1 MSSPD
6 FRTILSSVISA
17 LEGLK
22 IPYFLGGS
30 VASSAM
36 GLPRATLDIDIV
48 ADIPAVQAPRLADA
62 FGAAFYVDRDQ
73 IAAAIE
79 RRSSF
84 NIIHSGTAH
93 KVDIFILK
101 DRDYDREAL
110 SRRRQVLLFEGEGS
124 LGCYLASPE
133 DIILS
138 KLEWYKNGGRVSE
151 RQWLDV
157 QGVMRVQGR
166 RLDRA
171 YLKKWALT
179 LGISELLDSALSEA
193 GIA

>member
-1 MSSPD
+1 VSVPD
-6 FRTILSSVISA
+6 FRTILSSVISV

-62 FGAAFYVDRDQ
+62 FGVAFYVDQDQ
-73 IAAAIE
+73 IADAIE

-93 KVDIFILK
+93 KVDIFMLK

-110 SRRRQVLLFEGEGS
+110 SRRRQVLLFEGEDS
-124 LGCYLASPE
+124 LRCYLTSPE

-138 KLEWYKNGGRVSE
+138 KLECYKNGGRVSE

-157 QGVMRVQGR
+157 QGVMKVQGR
-166 RLDRA
+166 RLDKA

-179 LGISELLDSALSEA
+179 LSISELLDSALLEA

>member
-1 MSSPD
+1 MNSPD

-17 LEGLK
+17 LERLK
-22 IPYFLGGS
+22 IPYFVGGS
-30 VASSAM
+30 VASSAL

-48 ADIPAVQAPRLADA
+48 ADIPAAEAPRLAEA
-62 FGAAFYVDRDQ
+62 FRGAFYVDQAQ
-73 IAAAIE
+73 ILAAIE

-84 NIIHSGTAH
+84 NIIHSETAH
-93 KVDIFILK
+93 KVDIFIIK
-101 DRDYDREAL
+101 DRGYDREAL
-110 SRRRQVLLFEGEGS
+110 SRRRRVQLFEGEGS
-124 LGCYLASPE
+124 LRCYLASPE

-157 QGVMRVQGR
+157 QGVMKVQGQQ
-166 RLDRA
+166 LDTA
-171 YLKKWALT
+171 YLKKWALK
-179 LGISELLDSALSEA
+179 LSLSELLDSALSEA

>member
-1 MSSPD
+1 MSAPD
-6 FRTILSSVISA
+6 FRTILSSVISV

-62 FGAAFYVDRDQ
+62 FGVAFYVDQDQ
-73 IAAAIE
+73 IASAIE

-84 NIIHSGTAH
+84 SIIHSGTAH
-93 KVDIFILK
+93 KVDIFMLK

-110 SRRRQVLLFEGEGS
+110 SRRRRVHLFEGEDS
-124 LGCYLASPE
+124 LRCYLTSPE

-138 KLEWYKNGGRVSE
+138 KLECYKNGGRVSE

-157 QGVMRVQGR
+157 
-166 RLDRA
+166 
-171 YLKKWALT
+171 
-179 LGISELLDSALSEA
+179 
-193 GIA
+193 

>member
-17 LEGLK
+17 LEGLE

-62 FGAAFYVDRDQ
+62 FGSAFYVDRDQ
-73 IAAAIE
+73 IATAIE

-84 NIIHSGTAH
+84 NIIHSETAH
-93 KVDIFILK
+93 KVDIFMLK
-101 DRDYDREAL
+101 DRDYDRKAL
-110 SRRRQVLLFEGEGS
+110 SRRRRVLLFEGEGS
-124 LGCYLASPE
+124 LRCYLASPE

-138 KLEWYKNGGRVSE
+138 KLEWYKNGGRISE

-157 QGVMRVQGR
+157 QGVMKVQGR
-166 RLDRA
+166 KLDKV

-179 LGISELLDSALSEA
+179 LSVSELLDGALSEA

>member
-6 FRTILSSVISA
+6 FRTVLSSVISA

-48 ADIPAVQAPRLADA
+48 ADIPAVAAPRLAVA
-62 FGAAFYVDRDQ
+62 FGGAYYVDQDQ

-110 SRRRQVLLFEGEGS
+110 SRRRQVLLFEGECA
-124 LGCYLASPE
+124 LRCYLASPE

-138 KLEWYKNGGRVSE
+138 KLEWYKNGGGVSE

-157 QGVMRVQGR
+157 HGVMKVQGG
-166 RLDRA
+166 RLDKA

-179 LGISELLDSALSEA
+179 LGISELLDSALLEA

>member
-1 MSSPD
+1 VSSPD

-179 LGISELLDSALSEA
+179 LGISELLDRALSEA

>member
-6 FRTILSSVISA
+6 FQTILGSVISA

-48 ADIPAVQAPRLADA
+48 ADIPPAQAPRLADA
-62 FGAAFYVDRDQ
+62 FGDAFYVDKDQ

-79 RRSSF
+79 RRSAF

-110 SRRRQVLLFEGEGS
+110 SRRRQVLLFEGERS
-124 LGCYLASPE
+124 LRCYLPSPE

-138 KLEWYKNGGRVSE
+138 KLEWYENGGRVSE

-157 QGVMRVQGR
+157 QGVMKVQGT
-166 RLDRA
+166 RLDKA

-179 LGISELLDSALSEA
+179 LSISELLESALLEA

>member
-62 FGAAFYVDRDQ
+62 FGAAFYVDQDQ

>member
-1 MSSPD
+1 VSSTD
-6 FRTILSSVISA
+6 FRILLSSVISA

-62 FGAAFYVDRDQ
+62 FGSAFYVDRDQ
-73 IAAAIE
+73 ITAAIE

-101 DRDYDREAL
+101 DRDYDREVL
-110 SRRRQVLLFEGEGS
+110 SRRRQVLIFEGEGS
-124 LGCYLASPE
+124 LRCYLASPE

-138 KLEWYKNGGRVSE
+138 KLEWYKNGGRISE

-157 QGVMRVQGR
+157 QGVMKVQGR
-166 RLDRA
+166 KLDKV

-179 LGISELLDSALSEA
+179 LSISELLNSALLEA
-193 GIA
+193 DLA

>member
-62 FGAAFYVDRDQ
+62 FGAAFYVDQDQ

-110 SRRRQVLLFEGEGS
+110 SRRRQVLLFEGEDS
-124 LGCYLASPE
+124 LRCYLTSPE

-157 QGVMRVQGR
+157 QGVMKVQGQQ
-166 RLDRA
+166 LDTA
-171 YLKKWALT
+171 YLNKWALT
-179 LGISELLDSALSEA
+179 LSISELLDSALLEA

>member
-1 MSSPD
+1 VSSPD

-62 FGAAFYVDRDQ
+62 FGAAFYVDQDQ

-110 SRRRQVLLFEGEGS
+110 SRRRQVLLFEGEDS
-124 LGCYLASPE
+124 LRCYLTSPE

-157 QGVMRVQGR
+157 QGVMKVQGQQ
-166 RLDRA
+166 LDTA
-171 YLKKWALT
+171 YLNKWALT
-179 LGISELLDSALSEA
+179 LSISELLDSALLEA

>member
-48 ADIPAVQAPRLADA
+48 ADIPAVQAPHLADA
-62 FGAAFYVDRDQ
+62 FGGAFYVDQDQ

-110 SRRRQVLLFEGEGS
+110 SRRRQVLLFEGEDS
-124 LGCYLASPE
+124 LRCYLASPE

-157 QGVMRVQGR
+157 QGVMKVQGR
-166 RLDRA
+166 RLDKA
-171 YLKKWALT
+171 YLKKWAPT
-179 LGISELLDSALSEA
+179 LRLSELLDSALLEA

>member
-1 MSSPD
+1 VSSPD

-17 LEGLK
+17 LERLK
-22 IPYFLGGS
+22 IPYFVGGS
-30 VASSAM
+30 VASSAL

-62 FGAAFYVDRDQ
+62 FRGTFYIDQDQ
-73 IAAAIE
+73 IAAAIK

-93 KVDIFILK
+93 KVDIFIIK
-101 DRDYDREAL
+101 DRGYDREAL
-110 SRRRQVLLFEGEGS
+110 SRRRRVQLFEGEGS
-124 LGCYLASPE
+124 LRCYLASPE

-157 QGVMRVQGR
+157 QGVMKVQGQQ
-166 RLDRA
+166 LDKA

-179 LGISELLDSALSEA
+179 LSISELLDSALLEA

>member
-1 MSSPD
+1 VSSPD
-6 FRTILSSVISA
+6 FQTILGSVISV

-22 IPYFLGGS
+22 IPYFLSGS

-62 FGAAFYVDRDQ
+62 FGGAFYVDRDQ

-110 SRRRQVLLFEGEGS
+110 GRRRQVLLFEGEDS
-124 LGCYLASPE
+124 LRCSLASPE

-138 KLEWYKNGGRVSE
+138 KLEWYKDGGRVSE

-157 QGVMRVQGR
+157 QGVMKVQGR
-166 RLDRA
+166 RLDKA
-171 YLKKWALT
+171 YLRKWGLT
-179 LGISELLDSALSEA
+179 LSISELLDIALSEA

>member
-1 MSSPD
+1 VSSPD
-6 FRTILSSVISA
+6 FQTILGSVISV

-30 VASSAM
+30 VASSAL

-48 ADIPAVQAPRLADA
+48 ADIPAAQAPRLAEA
-62 FGAAFYVDRDQ
+62 FRGAFYVDQDQ

-110 SRRRQVLLFEGEGS
+110 GRRRQVLLFEGEGS
-124 LGCYLASPE
+124 LCCSLASPE

-138 KLEWYKNGGRVSE
+138 KLEWYENGGRVSE

-157 QGVMRVQGR
+157 QGVMKVQGA
-166 RLDRA
+166 RLDKA

-179 LGISELLDSALSEA
+179 LSISELLESALLEA

>member
-1 MSSPD
+1 VSSPD